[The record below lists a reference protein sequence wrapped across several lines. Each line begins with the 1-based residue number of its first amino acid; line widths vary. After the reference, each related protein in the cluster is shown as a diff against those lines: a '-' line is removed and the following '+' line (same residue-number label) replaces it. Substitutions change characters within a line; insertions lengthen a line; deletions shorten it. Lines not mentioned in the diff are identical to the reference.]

1 LLLIIKK
8 NDLKNNKKYFLKTGA
23 NDYFNR
29 NKDKIIN
36 FKNELLSKVILN
48 NLNNKIINVLEVGC
62 GDASRLSYLSRKY
75 KKINFFGVDPFGA
88 ALKNKKIF
96 LKKATA
102 DKLPFKKNFF
112 DVIIYGF
119 CLYLTDNQDLIKIV
133 FEADRVLKKNGI
145 IIILDFYSK
154 KIEYRK
160 FSHKHG
166 HYVRKMDYS
175 KLFSWSP
182 NYKVLSFKKEK
193 YEKKDY
199 TAVISLKKSY

>member
-23 NDYFNR
+23 DDYFYR

-75 KKINFFGVDPFGA
+75 KKINFFGVDPSGE

-160 FSHKHG
+160 FSHKRG

>member
-23 NDYFNR
+23 DDYFYR

-75 KKINFFGVDPFGA
+75 KKINFFGVDPSGA

-160 FSHKHG
+160 FSHKRG

>member
-1 LLLIIKK
+1 M
-8 NDLKNNKKYFLKTGA
+8 KNNKEYFLKKGGD
-23 NDYFNR
+23 DYFYR

-48 NLNNKIINVLEVGC
+48 NLNDKIINVLEVGC
-62 GDASRLSYLSRKY
+62 GDASRLFYLSKKY
-75 KKINFFGVDPFGA
+75 KNINFFGIDPSSA

-96 LKKATA
+96 FKKATA

-112 DVIIYGF
+112 DIIIYGF

-154 KIEYRK
+154 KIKYKK
-160 FSHKHG
+160 FLYKPG

-175 KLFSWSP
+175 KIFSWSP
-182 NYKVLSFKKEK
+182 NYKIL
-193 YEKKDY
+193 
-199 TAVISLKKSY
+199 SLKKKKI

>member
-1 LLLIIKK
+1 MLLIIKK

-23 NDYFNR
+23 DDYFYR

-75 KKINFFGVDPFGA
+75 KKINFFGVDPSGE

-160 FSHKHG
+160 FSHKRG

>member
-1 LLLIIKK
+1 M
-8 NDLKNNKKYFLKTGA
+8 KNNKKYFLKKGG
-23 NDYFNR
+23 DEYFYR
-29 NKDKIIN
+29 NKSKIIN

-48 NLNNKIINVLEVGC
+48 NLNNKIANVLEVGC
-62 GDASRLSYLSRKY
+62 GDGSRLLYLSKKY
-75 KKINFFGVDPFGA
+75 KKINFFGVDPSNKA
-88 ALKNKKIF
+88 IKNKIF
-96 LKKATA
+96 LKKASA

-145 IIILDFYSK
+145 IIILDFYTK

-160 FSHKHG
+160 FSHQRG
-166 HYVRKMDYS
+166 HYIRKMDYS

-182 NYKVLSFKKEK
+182 NYNLLSFKKEK

-199 TAVISLKKSY
+199 TAVISLKKQWYNCENF

>member
-1 LLLIIKK
+1 
-8 NDLKNNKKYFLKTGA
+8 LKNNKKYFLKTGA
-23 NDYFNR
+23 DDYFYR

-36 FKNELLSKVILN
+36 FKNELLTKVILN

-62 GDASRLSYLSRKY
+62 GDASRLLYLSK
-75 KKINFFGVDPFGA
+75 KFNKINFFGIDPSGA
-88 ALKNKKIF
+88 ALKNKKLF

-145 IIILDFYSK
+145 IFILDFYSK

-160 FSHKHG
+160 FSHKRG

-175 KLFSWSP
+175 KIFSWSP

-199 TAVISLKKSY
+199 TAVVSLKKCY

>member
-1 LLLIIKK
+1 MLLIIKK

-23 NDYFNR
+23 DDYFYR

-48 NLNNKIINVLEVGC
+48 NLNNKISNVLEVGC
-62 GDASRLSYLSRKY
+62 GDASRLSYLSKKY
-75 KKINFFGVDPFGA
+75 KKINFFGVDPSGEV
-88 ALKNKKIF
+88 LKNKKIF